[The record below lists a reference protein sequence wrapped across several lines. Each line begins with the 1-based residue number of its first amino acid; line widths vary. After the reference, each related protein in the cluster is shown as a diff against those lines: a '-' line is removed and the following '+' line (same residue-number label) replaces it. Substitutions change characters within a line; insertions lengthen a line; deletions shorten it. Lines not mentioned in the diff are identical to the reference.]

1 MRRRRKSAAV
11 KAVELSL
18 AAPQVIAHRT
28 ARMMAAGANPS
39 ARDRREFQRMGTE
52 KVFAFWESMNA
63 MWWAAWMTPW
73 STAKIMEKGL
83 APLHRRTTANA
94 RRLRRRKKR

>member
-11 KAVELSL
+11 KAFELSI

-28 ARMMAAGANPS
+28 ARMLRAGPS
-39 ARDRREFQRMGTE
+39 PGARDRREFQRMGTE
-52 KVFAFWESMNA
+52 KVFAFWESMFA
-63 MWWAAWMTPW
+63 MGWAAWSAPW
-73 STAKIMEKGL
+73 SAAKIMEKGL

-94 RRLRRRKKR
+94 RRLRRRKR

>member
-11 KAVELSL
+11 KAVELSI

-28 ARMMAAGANPS
+28 ARMLAAGANPD

-63 MWWAAWMTPW
+63 MYWAAWLTPW
-73 STAKIMEKGL
+73 SAAKIMAKGL
-83 APLHRRTTANA
+83 DPVHRRATANA
-94 RRLRRRKKR
+94 RRLRRIRKR